1 MLIEDSRFDLVSATF
16 GEHEAFAGFGL
27 VHRYSKLEA
36 KIFAPRAKVSTQ
48 AFDNFI
54 STIHTVTPVT
64 PDVLVDLT
72 TGFNSHI
79 SDQNAKHGVWTLS
92 SFDALAGLGEAM
104 FGHPWTIARIEK
116 RTKDPSKR
124 HVIASARYD
133 TKFAAARNRAF
144 LREKSIWLLERELA
158 RISVTGQIAHQDEA
172 EASANEPQA
181 HNLPRYLLKLTYK
194 LTARVVDVIKKKL
207 GGTPKPFGLSIA
219 QGTPLSFD
227 PAKATEI
234 ANPKGHYLADPFF
247 AQRDNETYLFFEDYD
262 YATDLGKLSVGRL
275 DNGDLTII
283 GDTHAAP
290 PHHSYPFVFN
300 HDGHTYMVPETASKS
315 ALEVWRST
323 NWPLGWERVGIQ
335 LEGISCADTSLVK
348 RDETWWL
355 FTNIC
360 RDSFGDFCSELH
372 VFQVSGPD
380 LKTMVPHAMNPI
392 VLGSDVARNAGRFF
406 DINGDLYRP
415 SQDNTHGT
423 YGYGLNLMK
432 VEDLTLTSYKETRVR
447 HIKGPD
453 IPGAIGCHH
462 IDWLDDNVIFDI
474 RKA

>member
-1 MLIEDSRFDLVSATF
+1 M
-16 GEHEAFAGFGL
+16 
-27 VHRYSKLEA
+27 
-36 KIFAPRAKVSTQ
+36 
-48 AFDNFI
+48 
-54 STIHTVTPVT
+54 
-64 PDVLVDLT
+64 
-72 TGFNSHI
+72 
-79 SDQNAKHGVWTLS
+79 
-92 SFDALAGLGEAM
+92 
-104 FGHPWTIARIEK
+104 
-116 RTKDPSKR
+116 
-124 HVIASARYD
+124 
-133 TKFAAARNRAF
+133 
-144 LREKSIWLLERELA
+144 
-158 RISVTGQIAHQDEA
+158 
-172 EASANEPQA
+172 
-181 HNLPRYLLKLTYK
+181 
-194 LTARVVDVIKKKL
+194 IKKKL

-227 PAKATEI
+227 PTTATEI
-234 ANPKGHYLADPFF
+234 ANPTGHYLADPFF

-415 SQDNTHGT
+415 SH
-423 YGYGLNLMK
+423 
-432 VEDLTLTSYKETRVR
+432 
-447 HIKGPD
+447 
-453 IPGAIGCHH
+453 
-462 IDWLDDNVIFDI
+462 
-474 RKA
+474 